1 MKGKAEGHGSRGA
14 VRMLSELTS
23 RAPQGTEPRFT
34 KEMWES
40 AWGNRVL
47 NSEAGSL
54 DVGFQLCQ
62 VIIDESFKPL
72 WGSVSP
78 SVK

>member
-47 NSEAGSL
+47 NSEAG
-54 DVGFQLCQ
+54 GRM
-62 VIIDESFKPL
+62 
-72 WGSVSP
+72 
-78 SVK
+78 